1 MEQDNIKYLILYKL
15 PIIEKNNFM
24 KLSRYVVLMM
34 DLTNFIINQDFL
46 YTFINLYN
54 IYKSEFISS
63 L

>member
-1 MEQDNIKYLILYKL
+1 
-15 PIIEKNNFM
+15 M

-34 DLTNFIINQDFL
+34 DLTNFTINQGFV
-46 YTFINLYN
+46 YAFIDLYN